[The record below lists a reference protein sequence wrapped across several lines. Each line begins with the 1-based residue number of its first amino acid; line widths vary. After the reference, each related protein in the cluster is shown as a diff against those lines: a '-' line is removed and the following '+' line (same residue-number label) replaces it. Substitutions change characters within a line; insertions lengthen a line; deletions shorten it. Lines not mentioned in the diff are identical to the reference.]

1 MKMKKKYKLL
11 LSILAIAIILL
22 IGLSIHKLILNK
34 PKEEKTITNVANVT
48 NKIEGYNYTL
58 DDRDNEL
65 FENTFKEL
73 KENLESDEIN
83 EEEYAKSL
91 AKLFIIDIY
100 TIENKVSKYDIGG
113 LEYLNENAKDSFRAK
128 LLDTL
133 YKTVEDDSY
142 KTRTQELPNVKSIEV
157 NNITTTSYKM
167 GGTDYEAYEVTLSWT
182 YEKDLGYDKSG
193 TITMIKE
200 EKRLDVTSYNPGK

>member
-58 DDRDNEL
+58 DDRDNQL
-65 FENTFKEL
+65 FESTFKEL

>member
-65 FENTFKEL
+65 FESTFKEL